1 MGKKITKFRKY
12 RISYRRNPRE
22 ILNTKK
28 KILKAREKQQITYK
42 WIPIRIIAD
51 LSTETLQARKEW
63 QCIVKGK
70 KGENLQ
76 PR

>member
-42 WIPIRIIAD
+42 RICTRLTAY
-51 LSTETLQARKEW
+51 LLAETLHARKEW
-63 QCIVKGK
+63 
-70 KGENLQ
+70 
-76 PR
+76 